1 MTDNDRLIESLRAL
15 LMDAPPPEQLG
26 RKTTKGD
33 VVKTLKAEIRSL
45 LRRGYTL
52 KMVSEVLRS
61 GGLKIAPQTLSQNLR
76 TRSAPSGERLARESA
91 SRKQPKESQ
100 VKLRG
105 SSKKGT
111 RKAATTTSDS
121 TTFSP
126 REDSEDL

>member
-15 LMDAPPPEQLG
+15 LTDAPPPEQLG

-33 VVKTLKAEIRSL
+33 VVKMLKAEIRSL

-52 KMVSEVLRS
+52 KMISEVLRS

-76 TRSAPSGERLARESA
+76 TRSAPSEKRSAREPVS
-91 SRKQPKESQ
+91 SKQPKGLQEKPRESP
-100 VKLRG
+100 
-105 SSKKGT
+105 KKEM
-111 RKAATTTSDS
+111 RKVASIASDS